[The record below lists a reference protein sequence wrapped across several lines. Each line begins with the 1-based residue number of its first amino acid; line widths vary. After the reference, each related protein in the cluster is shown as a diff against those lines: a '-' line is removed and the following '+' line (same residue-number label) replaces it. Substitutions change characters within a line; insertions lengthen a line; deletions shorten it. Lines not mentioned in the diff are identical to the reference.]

1 MCNSRQCIEQKYHDI
16 VILMQIF
23 QTRYSGVWFFVGE
36 QITIKSSLL
45 KNDKGYVRSIIDN
58 VNLTFGRFQGLIR
71 AGPYQ

>member
-1 MCNSRQCIEQKYHDI
+1 MCNSKQCIEQKYHDI

-23 QTRYSGVWFFVGE
+23 QTRYSGVWFFAGE

-58 VNLTFGRFQGLIR
+58 VNLTFGRF
-71 AGPYQ
+71 